1 MLTEYARRR
10 SLLLDGIRSLGLSVP
25 ITPTGAFYVLADA
38 RHLGTDSLALAFDI
52 LERARVALGPG
63 RDFGE
68 IAEGFLRF
76 SFASTY
82 DDISEALGR
91 LHDVLPAMAVR
102 AHG

>member
-1 MLTEYARRR
+1 MGDGFA
-10 SLLLDGIRSLGLSVP
+10 SLRI
-25 ITPTGAFYVLADA
+25 F
-38 RHLGTDSLALAFDI
+38 